1 MSFYLSVRLSVSFSL
16 LQKLLHLQNFNT
28 LMAVVGG
35 LSHSSISR
43 LKETHSHLSPEVTK
57 VQELR
62 NYSRP
67 SPLSQLV
74 IGGLPLVRELMSPLG
89 NVLDI
94 IIWKISE
101 KIFIKW
107 LREVKLV
114 VQKCFADVG
123 LMFRRNP
130 LIRKKQMVRHVISR
144 TYNRKSWFISRTV
157 IFSCYWQIWN
167 EMTELV
173 SSNGNYCA
181 YRKAFSESE
190 GFKIPILGVHLKDL
204 IAVHVVFPDWV
215 EDGKVNIVKMQ
226 QLYLTFNELV
236 SLQSAVAQVEPN
248 MDLIYLLTVSSAYTS
263 VVINL
268 HTQFK
273 SDSST
278 ELQWFY
284 PQRKLVIL
292 IQFYVCL
299 CKAVLRSVLHR
310 GWNLWAVPAQRT
322 P

>member
-1 MSFYLSVRLSVSFSL
+1 
-16 LQKLLHLQNFNT
+16 
-28 LMAVVGG
+28 
-35 LSHSSISR
+35 
-43 LKETHSHLSPEVTK
+43 
-57 VQELR
+57 
-62 NYSRP
+62 
-67 SPLSQLV
+67 
-74 IGGLPLVRELMSPLG
+74 
-89 NVLDI
+89 
-94 IIWKISE
+94 
-101 KIFIKW
+101 
-107 LREVKLV
+107 
-114 VQKCFADVG
+114 
-123 LMFRRNP
+123 
-130 LIRKKQMVRHVISR
+130 
-144 TYNRKSWFISRTV
+144 
-157 IFSCYWQIWN
+157 
-167 EMTELV
+167 MTELV

-268 HTQFK
+268 HTQ

-284 PQRKLVIL
+284 PQGKLVVL

-299 CKAVLRSVLHR
+299 C
-310 GWNLWAVPAQRT
+310 
-322 P
+322 